1 MAKHQYATKPPNIST
16 MPPGVPYIIGNEA
29 AERFSFYGMRS
40 ILIVFMTTYMVNK
53 LGMPDRMGDAEARGY
68 FSMFVSAVYFLPI
81 LGAILAECFLGKY
94 NTIFWLSLVYCAG
107 HFALAL
113 NDTRVGLMVG
123 LGLIALGSG
132 GIKPCVSANVGDQ
145 FGDSNKHLLSK
156 VFGWFYF
163 SINAG
168 SFLSTILCPILL
180 NSPNWGPRYAFGLP
194 GVAMVIATIFF
205 WAGRKKFVH
214 IPPAG
219 TRFLR
224 QFFVDG
230 LGVLGLPF
238 VLPALSLGRRPL
250 SVSGA
255 DDTGTIELADM
266 RKGQASRPSAAVL
279 VLGCFLIAA
288 FFMPWI
294 RGTGLSG
301 YDLARSGSYNSLAW
315 LVPTLAGAAIALS
328 VVRVNNRLIGAAA
341 GVVPLLAVVYGVIQI
356 FVEAGRHGF
365 GAAANIFFHVF
376 SIGAYLTLLAGIGI
390 ILAAIVPPIRKGAA
404 RDVYGNHGV
413 GALGRLFIVYIF
425 VAVFWSLWDQSSGGA
440 WTLQCRKMDL
450 HFLGMNLLPEQVQ
463 TANPIM
469 ILLFI
474 PLVNYVIYP
483 FMGRFFFVTPLRKI
497 GIGLGLTACS
507 YLVIAY
513 IQTLIDAGGR
523 PSLWWQMLAYAILT
537 MGEAMV
543 SITGLEFSYT
553 QAPNKMKSAVM
564 AAWLFTVSLGNQF
577 TAQLNFFISNPDGSS
592 KMSDFNYYMFFAIL
606 MFVTTGIF
614 AIVARFYRG
623 KTHLQSQEVTPD
635 ERATEP
641 VLSSGAP
648 T

>member
-1 MAKHQYATKPPNIST
+1 MAKHQYATKPPNIPG
-16 MPPGVPYIIGNEA
+16 MPPGIPYIIGNEA

-53 LGMPDRMGDAEARGY
+53 MGMPDRMGDAEARGY

-94 NTIFWLSLVYCAG
+94 NTIFWLSIVYCAG
-107 HFALAL
+107 HFMLAL
-113 NDTRVGLMVG
+113 DDTRTGLMIG
-123 LGLIALGSG
+123 LGLISLGSG

-145 FGDSNKHLLSK
+145 FGESNKHLLSK

-194 GVAMVIATIFF
+194 GIAMVIATIFF

-219 TRFLR
+219 IGFVK
-224 QFFVDG
+224 QFFSKEG
-230 LGVLGLPF
+230 L
-238 VLPALSLGRRPL
+238 
-250 SVSGA
+250 
-255 DDTGTIELADM
+255 
-266 RKGQASRPSAAVL
+266 
-279 VLGCFLIAA
+279 
-288 FFMPWI
+288 
-294 RGTGLSG
+294 
-301 YDLARSGSYNSLAW
+301 
-315 LVPTLAGAAIALS
+315 
-328 VVRVNNRLIGAAA
+328 
-341 GVVPLLAVVYGVIQI
+341 
-356 FVEAGRHGF
+356 
-365 GAAANIFFHVF
+365 
-376 SIGAYLTLLAGIGI
+376 
-390 ILAAIVPPIRKGAA
+390 
-404 RDVYGNHGV
+404 
-413 GALGRLFIVYIF
+413 GALGRLAIVYIF

-440 WTLQCRKMDL
+440 WTLQCRNMDL
-450 HFLGMNLLPEQVQ
+450 SFFGMQLLPEQVQ

-474 PLVNYVIYP
+474 PLVNYVLYP
-483 FMGRFFFVTPLRKI
+483 MMGRFFEVTPLRKI

-513 IQTLIDAGGR
+513 IQALIDGGGR
-523 PSLWWQMLAYAILT
+523 PTVWWQFLAYVILT
-537 MGEAMV
+537 LGEAMV

-577 TAQLNFFISNPDGSS
+577 TAQLNFFISNPDGTS
-592 KMSDFNYYMFFAIL
+592 KMSDFNYYLFFAGL
-606 MFVTTGIF
+606 MFVATAIF
-614 AIVARFYRG
+614 SVVARYYRG
-623 KTHLQSQEVTPD
+623 KTYLQSQDVPLE
-635 ERATEP
+635 ELATEP
-641 VLSSGAP
+641 LLAGGTP